1 MVMEYLVGSNGVDI
15 NNYERKQMKKIL
27 QDYTK
32 QELST
37 MIKPA
42 FRAKQIWNW
51 SYHKYASSFDEML
64 NLPKALRAELD
75 AEFTLTPL
83 KMLLVQ
89 DSKDGSRKYLFEL
102 HDGHTVE
109 VVLLLMRDKEYHE
122 DGSVKHQE
130 RYTVCI
136 SSQVGCKVGCAF
148 CLTAKGGFMR
158 NLTTGEI
165 VAQLLMV
172 KKDNNIEANRRL
184 NIVFMGMGEPLDN
197 LDNVVKAVGIFADE
211 DGMAIATHRQT
222 ISTSGL
228 SAKITKLGAM
238 DLGINL
244 AISLHAVDDD
254 LRQTLMPI
262 NKAYNIQSII
272 DAVKAFPINARKRV
286 MFEYLV
292 IKDVNDQMSAAKK
305 LLKLLD
311 GIKAKVNLIYFNP
324 YGGTEFKR
332 PEEKDMLR
340 FQEYL
345 TSRGLHCTIRESKGL
360 DISAACG
367 QLREQEKGE

>member
-1 MVMEYLVGSNGVDI
+1 M
-15 NNYERKQMKKIL
+15 QTKKII
-27 QDYTK
+27 QDLTRE
-32 QELST
+32 ELANS
-37 MIKPA
+37 IKPA
-42 FRAKQIWNW
+42 FRAKQIYNW
-51 SYHKYASSFDEML
+51 IYHKYVTSFDEMK
-64 NLPKALRAELD
+64 NLPKEMKLSLE
-75 AEFTLTPL
+75 ENYTVSPL
-83 KMLLVQ
+83 KQVMVQ
-89 DSKDGSRKYLFEL
+89 NSKDGSRKYLYEL

-109 VVLLLMRDKEYHE
+109 AVLLLMRDKEYHE

-158 NLTTGEI
+158 NLTAGEI
-165 VAQLLMV
+165 VEQVRLI
-172 KKDNNIEANRRL
+172 KQDNNIAANRRVNL
-184 NIVFMGMGEPLDN
+184 VYMGMGEPLDN
-197 LDNVVKAVGIFADE
+197 LKEVVKSVKVFADV

-228 SAKITKLGAM
+228 SSKIEKLGREE
-238 DLGINL
+238 LGVNL

-254 LRQTLMPI
+254 LRETLMPI
-262 NKAYNIQSII
+262 NKAYNIKSII
-272 DAVKAFPINARKRV
+272 DAVKKFPVNDRKRV

-292 IKDVNDQMSAAKK
+292 IKDVNDDISAAKK
-305 LLKLLD
+305 LLSLLD
-311 GIKAKVNLIYFNP
+311 GIKSKVNLIYFNP

-332 PEEKDMLR
+332 PSEMDMKK

-345 TSRGLHCTIRESKGL
+345 TLRGLHCTIRESKGL

-367 QLREQEKGE
+367 QLREQETSAI

>member
-1 MVMEYLVGSNGVDI
+1 
-15 NNYERKQMKKIL
+15 MKKIL

-89 DSKDGSRKYLFEL
+89 DSRDGSRKYLFEL